1 MLRFY
6 FIRHG
11 QTLSNIR
18 HTLQGWSDTPLT
30 SLGVQQGK
38 QTCERLQ
45 TIPFLAVYSSPSTRA
60 YETAK
65 NIVGDRKLEI
75 IKCDG
80 LKEMNFGSMEG
91 QPEHFAGC
99 STSQERICYHWQT
112 FGGENIK
119 DVTKRI
125 KQTMDELVS
134 KHHGQN
140 GNILC
145 VSHGFSI
152 LAAIRAVDEQAFQQC
167 LSTKTSIKN
176 CSGAIICWDKEKFS
190 IESINE
196 I

>member
-6 FIRHG
+6 FVRHG

-18 HTLQGWSDTPLT
+18 HILQGWSDTPLT
-30 SLGVQQGK
+30 SLGIQQGK

-45 TIPFLAVYSSPSTRA
+45 TIPFLAIYSSPSTRA

-65 NIVGDRKLEI
+65 NIIGDRKLEI

-91 QPEHFAGC
+91 QPENFEGC
-99 STSQERICYHWQT
+99 HSSQDRICYDWRK
-112 FGGENIK
+112 FGGENLN
-119 DVTKRI
+119 DVTYRI
-125 KQTMDELVS
+125 KQTMLDIVS
-134 KHHGQN
+134 QYKNQDGS
-140 GNILC
+140 ILC

-152 LAAIRAVDEQAFQQC
+152 LATIRAVNEQAFQQC
-167 LSTKTSIKN
+167 LSTRTSIKN
-176 CSGAIICWDKEKFS
+176 CSGAIICWNNEKFS
-190 IESINE
+190 IESIND

>member
-6 FIRHG
+6 FVRHG

-30 SLGVQQGK
+30 SLGIQQGK
-38 QTCERLQ
+38 QTCERVK

-75 IKCDG
+75 IKYDG

-91 QPEHFAGC
+91 QPENFKGC
-99 STSQERICYHWQT
+99 LSSQDRICYDWRK
-112 FGGENIK
+112 FGGENLD
-119 DVTKRI
+119 DVTYRI
-125 KQTMDELVS
+125 KQTILDFVS
-134 KHHGQN
+134 QYEN
-140 GNILC
+140 QDGNILC

-152 LAAIRAVDEQAFQQC
+152 LATIRAVNEQAFQQC
-167 LSTKTSIKN
+167 LSTRTSIKN
-176 CSGAIICWDKEKFS
+176 CSGAIICWDNGKFS
-190 IESINE
+190 IESIND